1 MLLTDMKKTKKKI
14 VIISVVAGALLVLAG
29 AGFAVWKLNPSFVN
43 NIFGFQESATEDT
56 QLAEI
61 SDENVDGV
69 RGADLEAVDQA
80 GEIQAE
86 GGSTEEV
93 AAVFDQ
99 AVQQSDGDE
108 EKGVIKL
115 QELDSFAASQEWTA
129 ALSAGLEA
137 ELFLQESEFLPQA
150 TSKIAYIY
158 EVLEDTANAQL
169 YYQKTL
175 VLILE
180 DNSLGYDIEYY
191 REKAGQ

>member
-1 MLLTDMKKTKKKI
+1 MKKTKKKI
-14 VIISVVAGALLVLAG
+14 VIISVVAGILLVLAG
-29 AGFAVWKLNPSFVN
+29 AGFAVWKLNPGFVSS
-43 NIFGFQESATEDT
+43 IFGFQESATEDT
-56 QLAEI
+56 PPAEI

-115 QELDSFAASQEWTA
+115 QELDSFTASQEWTA
-129 ALSAGLEA
+129 ALAAGLEA
-137 ELFLQESEFLPQA
+137 ELFLQGSEFLPQA
-150 TSKIAYIY
+150 TSNIAYIY

-175 VLILE
+175 DLILE
-180 DNSLGYDIEYY
+180 DNSLEYDIEYY

>member
-1 MLLTDMKKTKKKI
+1 MKKTKKKI
-14 VIISVVAGALLVLAG
+14 VIISVAAGALLVLAG
-29 AGFAVWKLNPSFVN
+29 AGIAVWKLNPGFVN
-43 NIFGFQESATEDT
+43 SIFGFQESTTEDT
-56 QLAEI
+56 QPAEI

-115 QELDSFAASQEWTA
+115 QELDSFTASQEWTA
-129 ALSAGLEA
+129 ALAAGLEA
-137 ELFLQESEFLPQA
+137 ELFLQESKFLPQA
-150 TSKIAYIY
+150 TSNIAYIY

-175 VLILE
+175 DLILE
-180 DNSLGYDIEYY
+180 ENSLGYDIAYY

>member
-14 VIISVVAGALLVLAG
+14 VIISVAAGALLVLAG
-29 AGFAVWKLNPSFVN
+29 AGIAVWKLNPGFVN
-43 NIFGFQESATEDT
+43 SIFGFQESTTEDT
-56 QLAEI
+56 QPAEI

-115 QELDSFAASQEWTA
+115 QELDSFTASQEWTA
-129 ALSAGLEA
+129 ALAAGLEA
-137 ELFLQESEFLPQA
+137 ELFLQGSEFLPQA
-150 TSKIAYIY
+150 TSNIAYIY

-175 VLILE
+175 DLILE
-180 DNSLGYDIEYY
+180 DNSLEYDIEYY

>member
-14 VIISVVAGALLVLAG
+14 VIISVAAGALLVLAG
-29 AGFAVWKLNPSFVN
+29 AGIAVWKLNPGFVN
-43 NIFGFQESATEDT
+43 SIFGFQESTTEDT
-56 QLAEI
+56 QPAEI

-115 QELDSFAASQEWTA
+115 QELDSFTASQEWTA
-129 ALSAGLEA
+129 ALAAGLEA
-137 ELFLQESEFLPQA
+137 ELFLQESKFLPQA
-150 TSKIAYIY
+150 TSNIAYIY

-175 VLILE
+175 DLILE
-180 DNSLGYDIEYY
+180 ENSLGYDIAYY

>member
-1 MLLTDMKKTKKKI
+1 MKKTKKKI
-14 VIISVVAGALLVLAG
+14 VIISVAAGALLVLAG
-29 AGFAVWKLNPSFVN
+29 AGIAVWKLNPGFVN
-43 NIFGFQESATEDT
+43 SIFGFQESTTEDT
-56 QLAEI
+56 QPAEI

-115 QELDSFAASQEWTA
+115 QELDSFTASQEWTA
-129 ALSAGLEA
+129 ALAAGLEA
-137 ELFLQESEFLPQA
+137 ELFLQGSEFLPQA
-150 TSKIAYIY
+150 TSNIAYIY

-175 VLILE
+175 DLILE
-180 DNSLGYDIEYY
+180 DNSLEYDIEYY

>member
-150 TSKIAYIY
+150 TSNIAYIY